1 MTKKC
6 QYCKKPVIVPSW
18 FFCNQQGCL
27 AANAKKHNEKHQKGK
42 KDNNRTFSKY
52 DQKRATVLVSS
63 KPKKFR
69 FT

>member
-1 MTKKC
+1 MIKKC
-6 QYCKKPVIVPSW
+6 QYCKKPMTVPSW

-27 AANAKKHNEKHQKGK
+27 AANAKKHHEKRKGDK
-42 KDNNRTFSKY
+42 EYSNRTFSKY